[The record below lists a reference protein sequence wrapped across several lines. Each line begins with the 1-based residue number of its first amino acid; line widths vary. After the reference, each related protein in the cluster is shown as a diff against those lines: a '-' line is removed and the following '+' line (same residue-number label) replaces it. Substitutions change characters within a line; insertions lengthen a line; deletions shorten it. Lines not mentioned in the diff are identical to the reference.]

1 MQIWGW
7 LIETN
12 VEIVIIIKELII
24 KKCSN
29 KSTTWRGYIN

>member
-12 VEIVIIIKELII
+12 VEIVIIIKELI
-24 KKCSN
+24 KKN
-29 KSTTWRGYIN
+29 VQINQQHEGVT